1 LSEFHSTIGLE
12 EYWRALSQIAWV
24 ARPRR
29 WARNA
34 SCSSESSSL
43 IINGAA
49 MTTPD
54 IDLQQRIEEIQ
65 LALAGLFETPKAPA
79 SSSYDDGRTLYLQLS
94 WVVESTRD
102 TTLDSRC
109 VATLRLPREQI
120 ERYAALDTSKRLIV
134 QDRLKTQVR
143 QRFDEQQNPPAVDGA
158 CSVEIAV
165 DDSLFDVRDDPY

>member
-1 LSEFHSTIGLE
+1 
-12 EYWRALSQIAWV
+12 
-24 ARPRR
+24 
-29 WARNA
+29 
-34 SCSSESSSL
+34 
-43 IINGAA
+43 

-79 SSSYDDGRTLYLQLS
+79 SSSYDDGHTLYLQLS

-102 TTLDSRC
+102 TTLDARC
-109 VATLRLPREQI
+109 VATLRLRREQI

-134 QDRLKTQVR
+134 QERLRTHVR

-158 CSVEIAV
+158 CSVEIAA